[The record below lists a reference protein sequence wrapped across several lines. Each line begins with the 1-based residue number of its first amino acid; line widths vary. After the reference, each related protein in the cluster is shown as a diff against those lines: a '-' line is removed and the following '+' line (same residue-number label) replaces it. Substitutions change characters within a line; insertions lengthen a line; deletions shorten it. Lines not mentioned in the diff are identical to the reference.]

1 MLKETLTRLN
11 SKTPVYFK
19 KLRKY
24 SLYLM
29 GSLIAIITLNNQLN
43 LNLNSEFIQIVGYLI
58 VGCGFIAGTS
68 SLPVQDK

>member
-1 MLKETLTRLN
+1 MLSETLKRLN
-11 SKTPVYFK
+11 SKTPIYFK

-29 GSLIAIITLNNQLN
+29 GSLIAVITLNSQLN
-43 LNLNSEFIQIVGYLI
+43 LNLNGVFIQIVGYLI

-68 SLPVQDK
+68 SLPVVDK